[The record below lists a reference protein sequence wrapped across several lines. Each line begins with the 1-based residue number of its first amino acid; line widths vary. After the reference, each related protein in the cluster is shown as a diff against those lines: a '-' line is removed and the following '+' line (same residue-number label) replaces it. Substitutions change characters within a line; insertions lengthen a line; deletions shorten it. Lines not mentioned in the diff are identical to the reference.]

1 MTEIKFYNQLGP
13 GTKDKMICDM
23 DKKLR
28 YESRK
33 VVLDQALKI

>member
-13 GTKDKMICDM
+13 RTKDKNSY
-23 DKKLR
+23 DKKPR

-33 VVLDQALKI
+33 MVLDQVQKI